1 MMQHDDD
8 RGLCSEI
15 WSQGYDFQH
24 DDVSGLC
31 SEIWSQGYDFHHDV
45 VRGLCVL
52 VLVLEILCFVL
63 LMMVGALCSM
73 VVSVC
78 FLNFV
83 VASEDDME
91 IFSHMLV

>member
-1 MMQHDDD
+1 MMMLGGCVQ
-8 RGLCSEI
+8 RFGFR
-15 WSQGYDFQH
+15 GYDFQ
-24 DDVSGLC
+24 
-31 SEIWSQGYDFHHDV
+31 HDV

-78 FLNFV
+78 FLIFV

-91 IFSHMLV
+91 FFFTYACVTIY

>member
-1 MMQHDDD
+1 MMMLGGCVS
-8 RGLCSEI
+8 RFGFRV
-15 WSQGYDFQH
+15 WFQ
-24 DDVSGLC
+24 
-31 SEIWSQGYDFHHDV
+31 HDV

-83 VASEDDME
+83 VGSEDDME
-91 IFSHMLV
+91 FFFTYACVTI